1 VRFEWIVALRFLRE
15 GGLQT
20 MLIITGTALGIS
32 FIVFIT
38 AILTNLQRDI
48 VERTLGVQP
57 HITIRPQDE
66 VARPQWRAAGEPGAQ
81 PEVQARAQRL
91 RSIDQWQPI
100 ARALDADPQVRAVS
114 PIVSGPATVTRGDA
128 ARVVTLVGIV
138 PDRYTSVTQLGTRI
152 VAGSLTLAPGDTV
165 IGREL
170 AQDLGARVGDMVRIA
185 TPVSS
190 GDAYRVRGIYDLG
203 AKAFNRSYAYVALP
217 VGQALHALPGGV
229 SSIDLKVDNLW
240 TAEAVALR
248 LQREVPHQVESWMQ
262 ANAQLMIGLANQ
274 TLMTRLIRITIG
286 LVVAIGIASVLIVA
300 VVQKTREIGILRA
313 MGASR
318 GRVLRVFLLQGA
330 LIGFVGAA
338 LGSIGG
344 YWLTRM
350 MAGLLRSA
358 DGARLITAH
367 LDLPLYGA
375 TLLGAAVVGLLAAVA
390 PARRAARLD
399 PATAIRL

>member
-1 VRFEWIVALRFLRE
+1 MRFEWIVALRFLRE

-20 MLIITGTALGIS
+20 ALIITGTALGIS

-66 VARPQWRAAGEPGAQ
+66 VARPQWREAGAAGTQ

-100 ARALDADPQVRAVS
+100 ARALDEDPRVRAVS
-114 PIVSGPATVTRGDA
+114 PVVSGPATVTRGDA

-185 TPVSS
+185 TPVSA

-240 TAEAVALR
+240 AAEAVAVR
-248 LQREVPHQVESWMQ
+248 IQRDVPHQVESWMQ
-262 ANAQLMIGLANQ
+262 ANTQLMIGLANQ

-344 YWLTRM
+344 YWLTRF
-350 MAGLLRSA
+350 MASLLRSA

-367 LDLPLYGA
+367 LDLPLYFA
-375 TLLGAAVVGLLAAVA
+375 TLLGAAVVGVLAAVA

>member
-1 VRFEWIVALRFLRE
+1 MRFEWIVALRFLRE

-20 MLIITGTALGIS
+20 ALIVTGTALGIS

-66 VARPQWRAAGEPGAQ
+66 VARPQWLETGDAGAQ

-91 RSIDQWQPI
+91 HSIDQWQPI
-100 ARALDADPQVRAVS
+100 ARALDADTRIRAVS
-114 PIVSGPATVTRGDA
+114 PVVSGPATVTRGEA

-138 PDRYTSVTQLGTRI
+138 PERYTAVTQLGTRI

-185 TPVSS
+185 TPVSA

-240 TAEAVALR
+240 TAEAVAAR
-248 LQREVPHQVESWMQ
+248 IQRDVPHQVESWMQ
-262 ANAQLMIGLANQ
+262 ANSQLMIGLANQ

-330 LIGFVGAA
+330 LIGFAGAA
-338 LGSIGG
+338 LGSFGG
-344 YWLTRM
+344 YWLTRF

-367 LDLPLYGA
+367 LDLPLYAA